1 LVKPAQPGFEAA
13 LREARLAEAAHL
25 EAVIRAQDA
34 GALRLDHLRSRLLD
48 SLPMDSTLRQSLD
61 LRLPPDFPPR
71 LFLDLSRSVAMATD
85 GRSFVL
91 EEDHDDHRTVLATE
105 ASVEDMVREVLRLE
119 AHRIIQAARKSEPQK
134 TWKWSAFH
142 PLTWAQLLYVWVSG
156 VVVGAALLALVAIF
170 MKKLGF

>member
-48 SLPMDSTLRQSLD
+48 SLPADSTLRQSLD

-71 LFLDLSRSVAMATD
+71 LFLDLSRSVAMAAD

-91 EEDHDDHRTVLATE
+91 EEDHEDHRSTVAT
-105 ASVEDMVREVLRLE
+105 ANTVEDMVREVLRLE
-119 AHRIIQAARKSEPQK
+119 AHRAIQAARKPESTK
-134 TWKWSAFH
+134 LWKLGAFH

>member
-1 LVKPAQPGFEAA
+1 MKPAQPGFEAA
-13 LREARLAEAAHL
+13 LQEARLAEAAHL

-48 SLPMDSTLRQSLD
+48 SLPADSTLRQSMD

-71 LFLDLSRSVAMATD
+71 LFLDLSRSVAMAAD

-91 EEDHDDHRTVLATE
+91 EEDHEDHRSVLATE
-105 ASVEDMVREVLRLE
+105 ASVEAMVREVLRLE
-119 AHRIIQAARKSEPQK
+119 AHRTIQAARKSK
-134 TWKWSAFH
+134 LRKMWKWGVLH

-156 VVVGAALLALVAIF
+156 VAVGAALLALVAIF

>member
-1 LVKPAQPGFEAA
+1 MKPAQPGFEAA

-34 GALRLDHLRSRLLD
+34 GALRLDHLRGRLLD
-48 SLPMDSTLRQSLD
+48 SLPADSTLRQSMD

-91 EEDHDDHRTVLATE
+91 EEDHEDHRSVLAAE
-105 ASVEDMVREVLRLE
+105 VSVEDMVREVLRLE
-119 AHRIIQAARKSEPQK
+119 AHRTIQTARKPEPRKAWQ
-134 TWKWSAFH
+134 WGALH
-142 PLTWAQLLYVWVSG
+142 PLTWAQLLYVWLTGFAAG
-156 VVVGAALLALVAIF
+156 VALLALVAIL